1 LGYKFG
7 YQTNLNEIDNNYNNQ
22 ISLNKSEKFQDAF
35 DKMRLMIWNRFL
47 AGVAS
52 NPHMTKK
59 EVSHHLG
66 LKVGTINSIQQ
77 HYKLQSPFY
86 FKKPKAHRKKKQES
100 EADKSPDEQPDNSKS
115 VVKSKVKT
123 KKDLRGGG
131 EAQQSS
137 LSATYDFEETFNKT
151 VESLK
156 K

>member
-1 LGYKFG
+1 MW
-7 YQTNLNEIDNNYNNQ
+7 
-22 ISLNKSEKFQDAF
+22 S
-35 DKMRLMIWNRFL
+35 RFL

-59 EVSHHLG
+59 EVCHHLG

-86 FKKPKAHRKKKQES
+86 FKKPKAHRKKKQSES
-100 EADKSPDEQPDNSKS
+100 DKSPDEQPNNSTS
-115 VVKSKVKT
+115 VVKSKAKS
-123 KKDLRGGG
+123 KRDLRGGG

-137 LSATYDFEETFNKT
+137 LPAIYDFEETFNKT